1 MGRLNKTTK
10 ILLILLGISFLVF
23 AGIHMIEEK
32 EIYELSKAMVEEGD
46 RYYQKKEYK
55 KAKTFY
61 DRALKRY
68 NDLVVLK
75 IIKRSEIK
83 ELENKLQTDPIL
95 QKVAKGYIY
104 YNGKWVNEKELEAL
118 MREKRRLKQKIDV
131 YLKTAKFFGSI
142 EDIENN
148 ITIYQNAL
156 KEINNSPFKDDKD
169 FYEIKKKL
177 IGKIIFLS
185 EEAAKKYT
193 QKGNLKK
200 AGKYYELVLSYR
212 EDPDIKEKLFNIYL
226 QLYNDYLETGDYT
239 KALSSILKAKN
250 LFPERNDI
258 LPKIDY
264 VLSKIDFEEIQKEQ
278 IHDPYVYYTLA
289 KKSYSRFDIPEAQD
303 FVEKALKLDPQFI
316 PALKLYGR
324 ILIDTG
330 EIAKAEKVVNKLLD
344 KAPDDIDVIIL
355 AGDLKLK
362 KGDLEGAVSYY
373 EKAESRSEVK
383 DKLFKVY
390 KKLGQAYASKGDIHK
405 AKTYLLKAV
414 NIKDDPVVYKSLGD
428 IFFKSGDYKSAEKY
442 YLQAVKIDKN
452 LKKEVSKKLGQIYLT
467 FAENLKKQKKYKQ
480 AITYYKKAVSY
491 LGSRPEIIKNIA
503 FCYEKSGDLKT
514 ALSYYKKIKSAK
526 LKEKEAQLYLSL
538 GEKEFRKG
546 SYFSAVK
553 YFKKAVSIDRN
564 LINKVKDKLTTSY
577 IKIGDRYM
585 KQGNYEKSLSY
596 YLKAVDTDKTLQEKL
611 KGKIFTAY
619 LKLGEKAFSSGRYKT
634 AFNYLKKAEKIK
646 KDNKK
651 LVYYLGEIYLK
662 EQNYKKALEYYEY
675 YLNNYGGSPEILKK
689 ISLIYAKLGNLKKAK
704 EYAEK
709 LIKAG
714 KFLDV
719 ANFIT
724 GAYYYHFEKNPD
736 KALRYFLKSE
746 NFGYRNGELY
756 YYIGR
761 IYYDKGN
768 YLRSIAYLTEAIKN
782 GYKKEK
788 VYYLRALAYLKLKD
802 YRKAI
807 NDLSM
812 VVKYNPDNAKAYYL
826 RGKLYYEHGDYV
838 KGEYKKA
845 IEDLEKAA
853 AMGIKEAVTLLDK
866 VRTKK

>member
-1 MGRLNKTTK
+1 MGRINRTTK
-10 ILLILLGISFLVF
+10 ILLILLGISVLVYL
-23 AGIHMIEEK
+23 GIHILDEK
-32 EIYELSKAMVEEGD
+32 EIYELSKAMVEEGN
-46 RYYQKKEYK
+46 RYYKKKEYK

-68 NDLVVLK
+68 NDLLILK
-75 IIKRSEIK
+75 FIKGSEIK
-83 ELENKLQTDPIL
+83 QLEKKLKTDPIL

-104 YNGKWVNEKELEAL
+104 YNGKWVNEKELETL

-156 KEINNSPFKDDKD
+156 KEIDNSPFKNDKD
-169 FYEIKKKL
+169 FNGLKKKL
-177 IGKIIFLS
+177 TGKIIFLS

-193 QKGNLKK
+193 RKGNLRK
-200 AGKYYELVLSYR
+200 AGKYYELVLKYR
-212 EDPDIKEKLFNIYL
+212 KDPNIKKKLFDIYL
-226 QLYNDYLETGDYT
+226 QLYNDYTETGDYI
-239 KALSSILKAKN
+239 KALSAVLKAKN
-250 LFPERNDI
+250 LFPENKEI
-258 LPKIDY
+258 FPKIDY
-264 VLSKIDFEEIQKEQ
+264 LLSKIDFEEIQKKK

-289 KKSYSRFDIPEAQD
+289 KKAYNRFDITEAQD

-316 PALKLYGR
+316 PALILYGR

-330 EIAKAEKVVNKLLD
+330 ETAKAEDVINRLIKKEPEN
-344 KAPDDIDVIIL
+344 IDVIIL

-362 KGDLEGAVSYY
+362 KGDLEGAVVYY
-373 EKAESRSEVK
+373 EKAESRSEIK

-390 KKLGQAYASKGDIHK
+390 KNLGISYISKGDTQK
-405 AKTYLLKAV
+405 AKTYLLKASS
-414 NIKDDPVVYKSLGD
+414 IKDDPTVYKSLGD
-428 IFFKSGDYKSAEKY
+428 IYFKNGDYKNAEKY
-442 YLQAVKIDKN
+442 YLTAVKIDKKI
-452 LKKEVSKKLGQIYLT
+452 KKEISPKLGQIYLIL
-467 FAENLKKQKKYKQ
+467 ADSLRNQKKYKQ
-480 AITYYKKAVSY
+480 AISYYKKASNY
-491 LGSRPEIIKNIA
+491 LGNRPEIIKNIA
-503 FCYEKSGDLKT
+503 LCYEKSGDLKT
-514 ALSYYKKIKSAK
+514 ALIYYKKIKTAK
-526 LKEKEAQLYLSL
+526 LKEKEAKLYLSL
-538 GEKEFRKG
+538 GESEFRKG

-553 YFKKAVSIDRN
+553 YFKKAISIDKS
-564 LINKVKDKLTTSY
+564 LMNKTKNKLTKSY
-577 IKIGDRYM
+577 TKIGDRYL
-585 KQGNYEKSLSY
+585 KQGMYEKSLSY
-596 YLKAVDTDKTLQEKL
+596 YLRAVEIDKNLQEKL
-611 KGKIFTAY
+611 KDKIFKAY

-634 AFNYLKKAEKIK
+634 AFNYLKNAEKINK
-646 KDNKK
+646 QNKK

-675 YLNNYGGSPEILKK
+675 YLKNYGESPEILKK

-704 EYAEK
+704 DYSEK
-709 LIKAG
+709 LLKKG

-724 GAYYYHFEKNPD
+724 GAYYYHFKKEPD
-736 KALRYFLKSE
+736 KALKYFLKSE
-746 NFGYRNGELY
+746 NSGYKNGELY
-756 YYIGR
+756 FYIGR

-782 GYKKEK
+782 GFKKEK
-788 VYYLRALAYLKLKD
+788 VYYLRAIAYLKLKD

-826 RGKLYYEHGDYV
+826 RGKLYYEHGNYV

-845 IEDLEKAA
+845 IQDLEKAA

-866 VRTKK
+866 ARTKK